1 MNKKLKIFIIGILL
15 ILVTGCSGNY
25 NLKIND
31 DMSINEEL
39 YLTIDNSNN
48 AYTKTL
54 KIFKENNIPE
64 DDYEVVLS
72 DNNVRI
78 TYNKK
83 YDSIEEY
90 LLNSK
95 VYHELI
101 DEIQFNKSNNYI
113 DLYVNQKLKV
123 SNDNGIKMN
132 GTNLVDLDVLQIN
145 IENPFDVNFSN
156 AEIVNDNV
164 YTWTIKKGDTE
175 KKIQMQFKP
184 SLNIFPYKQVA
195 VLFTVI
201 VCILIIIFTIYGRY
215 KKRQKI

>member
-31 DMSINEEL
+31 DMSIDEEL
-39 YLTIDNSNN
+39 YLTIDNTNN
-48 AYTKTL
+48 TYTKTL

-64 DDYEVVLS
+64 KDYEVVLS

-78 TYNKK
+78 KYNKK
-83 YDSIEEY
+83 YDSMEEY
-90 LLNSK
+90 ILDSK
-95 VYHELI
+95 IYHELI
-101 DEIQFNKSNNYI
+101 DEIQFNKSNDYI
-113 DLYVNQKLKV
+113 DLYVNQKLKL
-123 SNDNGIKMN
+123 SNDNIKSN

-145 IENPFDVNFSN
+145 IENPFSVNYTN

-164 YTWTIKKGDTE
+164 YTWTIKKGDIE

-184 SLNIFPYKQVA
+184 SLNVFPYKQVA
-195 VLFTVI
+195 VLSTVI
-201 VCILIIIFTIYGRY
+201 ICSLIIIFTIYRRY

>member
-31 DMSINEEL
+31 DMSIDEEL
-39 YLTIDNSNN
+39 YLTIDNTNN

-64 DDYEVVLS
+64 KDYEVVLS
-72 DNNVRI
+72 DNKVRI

-83 YDSIEEY
+83 YDSMEEY
-90 LLNSK
+90 ILDSK
-95 VYHELI
+95 VYHEFI
-101 DEIQFNKSNNYI
+101 DEIQFNKSNDYI
-113 DLYVNQKLKV
+113 DLYVNQKLKL
-123 SNDNGIKMN
+123 SNDNIKSN

-145 IENPFDVNFSN
+145 IENPFSVNYTN

-164 YTWTIKKGDTE
+164 YTWTIKKGDIE

-184 SLNIFPYKQVA
+184 SLNVFPYKQVA
-195 VLFTVI
+195 VLSTVI
-201 VCILIIIFTIYGRY
+201 ICSLIIIFTIYRRY

>member
-31 DMSINEEL
+31 DMSIDEEL
-39 YLTIDNSNN
+39 YLTIDNTNN

-64 DDYEVVLS
+64 KDYEVVLS
-72 DNNVRI
+72 DNKVRI

-83 YDSIEEY
+83 YDSMEEY
-90 LLNSK
+90 ILDSK

-101 DEIQFNKSNNYI
+101 DEIQFNKSNDYI
-113 DLYVNQKLKV
+113 DLYVNQKLKL
-123 SNDNGIKMN
+123 SNDNIKSN

-145 IENPFDVNFSN
+145 IENPFSVNYTN
-156 AEIVNDNV
+156 AEIINDNV
-164 YTWTIKKGDTE
+164 YTWTIKKGDIE

-184 SLNIFPYKQVA
+184 SLNVFPYKQVA
-195 VLFTVI
+195 VLSTVI
-201 VCILIIIFTIYGRY
+201 ICSLIIIFIIYRRY

>member
-31 DMSINEEL
+31 DMSIDEEL
-39 YLTIDNSNN
+39 YLTIDNTNN
-48 AYTKTL
+48 TYTNTL
-54 KIFKENNIPE
+54 KIFNENNIPE
-64 DDYEVVLS
+64 KDYEVVLS

-83 YDSIEEY
+83 YDSMEEY
-90 LLNSK
+90 ILDSK
-95 VYHELI
+95 IYHELI
-101 DEIQFNKSNNYI
+101 DEIQFNKSNDYI
-113 DLYVNQKLKV
+113 DLYVNQKLKL
-123 SNDNGIKMN
+123 SNDNIKSN

-145 IENPFDVNFSN
+145 IENPFSVNYTN

-164 YTWTIKKGDTE
+164 YTWTIKKGDIE

-184 SLNIFPYKQVA
+184 SLNVFPYKQVA
-195 VLFTVI
+195 VLSTVI
-201 VCILIIIFTIYGRY
+201 ICSLIIIFTIYRRY

>member
-31 DMSINEEL
+31 DMSIDEEL
-39 YLTIDNSNN
+39 YLTIDNTNN
-48 AYTKTL
+48 TYTKTL

-64 DDYEVVLS
+64 KDYEVVLS

-78 TYNKK
+78 TYNKR
-83 YDSIEEY
+83 YDSMEEY
-90 LLNSK
+90 ILDSK
-95 VYHELI
+95 IYHELI
-101 DEIQFNKSNNYI
+101 DEIQFNKSNDYI
-113 DLYVNQKLKV
+113 DLYVNQKLKL
-123 SNDNGIKMN
+123 SNDNIKSN

-145 IENPFDVNFSN
+145 IENPFSVNYTN

-164 YTWTIKKGDTE
+164 YTWTIKKGDIE

-184 SLNIFPYKQVA
+184 SLNVFPYKQVA
-195 VLFTVI
+195 VLSTVI
-201 VCILIIIFTIYGRY
+201 ICSLIIIFTIYRRY

>member
-48 AYTKTL
+48 TYTKTL

-184 SLNIFPYKQVA
+184 SLNIFPYKQLA
-195 VLFTVI
+195 VLSTVI

>member
-195 VLFTVI
+195 VLSTVI

>member
-39 YLTIDNSNN
+39 YLTIDNTNN

-64 DDYEVVLS
+64 KDYEVVLS

-83 YDSIEEY
+83 YDSMEEY
-90 LLNSK
+90 ILDSK
-95 VYHELI
+95 IYHELI
-101 DEIQFNKSNNYI
+101 DEIQFNKSNDYI
-113 DLYVNQKLKV
+113 DLYVNQKLKL
-123 SNDNGIKMN
+123 SNDNIKSN

-145 IENPFDVNFSN
+145 IENPFSVNYTN

-164 YTWTIKKGDTE
+164 YTWTIKKGDIE

-184 SLNIFPYKQVA
+184 SLNVFPYKQVA
-195 VLFTVI
+195 VLSTVI
-201 VCILIIIFTIYGRY
+201 ICSLIIIFTIYRRY

>member
-1 MNKKLKIFIIGILL
+1 MNKRLKIFIISILL

-64 DDYEVVLS
+64 KDYEVVLS

-83 YDSIEEY
+83 YNSIEEY
-90 LLNSK
+90 LLDSK
-95 VYHELI
+95 IYHELI
-101 DEIQFNKSNNYI
+101 DEIQFNKFRCFA
-113 DLYVNQKLKV
+113 NQ
-123 SNDNGIKMN
+123 
-132 GTNLVDLDVLQIN
+132 
-145 IENPFDVNFSN
+145 
-156 AEIVNDNV
+156 
-164 YTWTIKKGDTE
+164 Y
-175 KKIQMQFKP
+175 
-184 SLNIFPYKQVA
+184 
-195 VLFTVI
+195 
-201 VCILIIIFTIYGRY
+201 
-215 KKRQKI
+215 

>member
-31 DMSINEEL
+31 DMSVEEEL
-39 YLTIDNSNN
+39 YLTIDSSNN
-48 AYTKTL
+48 EYTKTL

-64 DDYEVVLS
+64 KDYEVVLS

-101 DEIQFNKSNNYI
+101 DEIQFNKSNDYI
-113 DLYVNQKLKV
+113 DLYVNQKLKL
-123 SNDNGIKMN
+123 SNDNGIKIN
-132 GTNLVDLDVLQIN
+132 GTNLTDLDVLQIN

-184 SLNIFPYKQVA
+184 SLNVFPYKQVA
-195 VLFTVI
+195 VLSTVI
-201 VCILIIIFTIYGRY
+201 ICSLIIIFTIYGRY

>member
-48 AYTKTL
+48 AYTKKL

-195 VLFTVI
+195 VLSTVI

>member
-31 DMSINEEL
+31 DMSVEEEL
-39 YLTIDNSNN
+39 YLTIDSSNN
-48 AYTKTL
+48 EYTKTL

-64 DDYEVVLS
+64 KDYEVVLS

-90 LLNSK
+90 LLDSK

-101 DEIQFNKSNNYI
+101 DEIQFNKSNDYI
-113 DLYVNQKLKV
+113 DLYVNQKLKL
-123 SNDNGIKMN
+123 SNDNVIKTN
-132 GTNLVDLDVLQIN
+132 GTNLTDLDVLQIN

-164 YTWTIKKGDTE
+164 YTWTIKKGDIE

-184 SLNIFPYKQVA
+184 SLNVFPYKQAA
-195 VLFTVI
+195 VLSTVI
-201 VCILIIIFTIYGRY
+201 ICSLIIIFTIYGRY

>member
-31 DMSINEEL
+31 DMSIDEEL
-39 YLTIDNSNN
+39 YLTIDNTNN
-48 AYTKTL
+48 VYTKTL

-64 DDYEVVLS
+64 KDYEVVLS

-83 YDSIEEY
+83 YDSMEEY
-90 LLNSK
+90 ILDSK
-95 VYHELI
+95 IYHELI
-101 DEIQFNKSNNYI
+101 DEIQFNKSNDYI
-113 DLYVNQKLKV
+113 DLYVNQKLKL
-123 SNDNGIKMN
+123 SNDNIKSN

-145 IENPFDVNFSN
+145 IENPFSVNYTN

-164 YTWTIKKGDTE
+164 YTWTIKKGDIE

-184 SLNIFPYKQVA
+184 SLNVFPYKQVA
-195 VLFTVI
+195 VLSTVI
-201 VCILIIIFTIYGRY
+201 ICSLIIIFTIYRRY

>member
-39 YLTIDNSNN
+39 YLTIENSNN

-195 VLFTVI
+195 VLSTVI

>member
-31 DMSINEEL
+31 DMSIDEEL
-39 YLTIDNSNN
+39 YLTIDNTNN

-64 DDYEVVLS
+64 KDYEVVLS
-72 DNNVRI
+72 DNKVRI

-83 YDSIEEY
+83 YDSMEEY
-90 LLNSK
+90 ILDSK
-95 VYHELI
+95 LYHELI
-101 DEIQFNKSNNYI
+101 DEIQFNKSNDYI
-113 DLYVNQKLKV
+113 DLYVNQKLKL
-123 SNDNGIKMN
+123 SNDSIKAN

-164 YTWTIKKGDTE
+164 YTWTIKKGDIE
-175 KKIQMQFKP
+175 KKFQMQFKP
-184 SLNIFPYKQVA
+184 SLNVFPYKQVA
-195 VLFTVI
+195 VLSTVI
-201 VCILIIIFTIYGRY
+201 ICSLIIIFTIYRRY